1 MPQPYKRSRSL
12 RRLNIRVLGKSV
24 LHYKERKPEKA
35 KCGNCGIV
43 LKGVSRK
50 RPAKMHKSPKTV
62 KRPERPY
69 GGNLCSRC
77 MRSVIINR
85 ARLQ

>member
-24 LHYKERKPEKA
+24 MHYEERKPENA
-35 KCGNCGIV
+35 KCGNCGMV

-50 RPAKMHKSPKTV
+50 RSINMHKSPKTA

-69 GGNLCSRC
+69 SNLCSRC
-77 MRSVIINR
+77 MRSLIIEK

>member
-12 RRLNIRVLGKSV
+12 RRLNIRVSGKSV
-24 LHYKERKPEKA
+24 LHYKERKPGNA

-50 RPAKMHKSPKTV
+50 RSVKMQKTPITG

-69 GGNLCSRC
+69 SNLCSRC
-77 MRSVIINR
+77 MRYVIIDK

>member
-12 RRLNIRVLGKSV
+12 RRLNISVLGKSV
-24 LHYKERKPEKA
+24 MHYEERKPEKA
-35 KCGNCGIV
+35 KCGNCGMA

-50 RPAKMHKSPKTV
+50 RPVKMHKSPKTA

-69 GGNLCSRC
+69 SNLCSRC
-77 MRSVIINR
+77 MRSLITEK

>member
-1 MPQPYKRSRSL
+1 MPQNYKRSRSL

-24 LHYKERKPEKA
+24 MHYVERKPAKA
-35 KCGNCGIV
+35 KCGNCGMA

-50 RPAKMHKSPKTV
+50 RPKKMHKTNLTG

-69 GGNLCSRC
+69 SNLCSKC
-77 MRSVIINR
+77 MRFLIIEK

>member
-24 LHYKERKPEKA
+24 MHYVERKPAKA
-35 KCGNCGIV
+35 KCGNCGMA

-50 RPAKMHKSPKTV
+50 RPAKMHKTPKTD
-62 KRPERPY
+62 KRAERPY
-69 GGNLCSRC
+69 SNLCSKC
-77 MRSVIINR
+77 MRSLIIEK
-85 ARLQ
+85 ARL

>member
-12 RRLNIRVLGKSV
+12 RRLNIKVSGKSV

-35 KCGNCGIV
+35 KCGNCGMV

-50 RPAKMHKSPKTV
+50 RPAKMQKTPITG

-69 GGNLCSRC
+69 SNLCSRC
-77 MRSVIINR
+77 MRSLIIEK

>member
-24 LHYKERKPEKA
+24 MHYKERKPEKA
-35 KCGNCGIV
+35 KCGNCGMV

-50 RPAKMHKSPKTV
+50 MPVKMHKSPKTA

-69 GGNLCSRC
+69 SNLCSRC
-77 MRSVIINR
+77 MRSLIIEK

>member
-12 RRLNIRVLGKSV
+12 RRLNIRVSGKSV
-24 LHYKERKPEKA
+24 LHYKERKPENA
-35 KCGNCGIV
+35 KCGNCGMA

-50 RPAKMHKSPKTV
+50 RPLKMHKSPKTF

-69 GGNLCSRC
+69 SNLCGRC
-77 MRSVIINR
+77 MRTLIIER
-85 ARLQ
+85 ARVQ

>member
-24 LHYKERKPEKA
+24 LRYKERKPGKA
-35 KCGNCGIV
+35 KCGNCGMA

-50 RPAKMHKSPKTV
+50 RPKKMQKIPITGKS
-62 KRPERPY
+62 PERPY
-69 GGNLCSRC
+69 SNLCSRC
-77 MRSVIINR
+77 MRLVMIDK

>member
-24 LHYKERKPEKA
+24 MHYVERKPAKA
-35 KCGNCGIV
+35 KCSNCGMA

-50 RPAKMHKSPKTV
+50 RPTKMHKSPKTS

-69 GGNLCSRC
+69 SNLCSRC
-77 MRSVIINR
+77 TRTLIIEK

>member
-35 KCGNCGIV
+35 KCGNCGMA

-50 RPAKMHKSPKTV
+50 RPAKMHKTPITR

-69 GGNLCSRC
+69 SNLCSRC
-77 MRSVIINR
+77 MRLEIIR
-85 ARLQ
+85 KVRQ